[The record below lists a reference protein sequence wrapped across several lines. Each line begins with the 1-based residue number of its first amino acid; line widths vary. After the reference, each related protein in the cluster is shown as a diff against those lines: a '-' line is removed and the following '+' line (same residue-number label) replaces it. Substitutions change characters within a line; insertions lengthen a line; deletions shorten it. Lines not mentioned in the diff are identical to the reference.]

1 MGPQCSVKTCDGCE
15 HGACDVTPIGKRCTC
30 DYGWNSQY
38 HVPGFDPQH
47 GPCSIIRYCV
57 EPCKHGSCPHD
68 PFKCECTPPY
78 VGTECDTIQCP
89 KCCPPQTCDCS
100 DPNNVRCLPT
110 WHHDCCLLKSCF
122 REDTLVHTAKGLVPI
137 ESIKEGDMVVTR
149 HEGDDP
155 SVSYLRRVDQVR
167 KRLVPAKDLVVF
179 RMHDE
184 DIWVTKDHPF
194 FEIGTRSWLNAKDV
208 TTSHS
213 LHALKGKALK
223 LKQHLM
229 SSQLYTSSEDAGLVP
244 VYDLSVDE
252 YDRYS
257 VGKDGLLV
265 ASCNDSTDLMT
276 RDKQVWGEVAH
287 PQFLSSLDEKEVD
300 KVKTELQ
307 RTTNKDKK
315 LQICSTHVFTITDY
329 RQTQRTSF
337 HITFHIHIPFLEK
350 N

>member
-1 MGPQCSVKTCDGCE
+1 M
-15 HGACDVTPIGKRCTC
+15 
-30 DYGWNSQY
+30 
-38 HVPGFDPQH
+38 
-47 GPCSIIRYCV
+47 
-57 EPCKHGSCPHD
+57 
-68 PFKCECTPPY
+68 
-78 VGTECDTIQCP
+78 
-89 KCCPPQTCDCS
+89 
-100 DPNNVRCLPT
+100 
-110 WHHDCCLLKSCF
+110 
-122 REDTLVHTAKGLVPI
+122 
-137 ESIKEGDMVVTR
+137 
-149 HEGDDP
+149 
-155 SVSYLRRVDQVR
+155 
-167 KRLVPAKDLVVF
+167 
-179 RMHDE
+179 
-184 DIWVTKDHPF
+184 
-194 FEIGTRSWLNAKDV
+194 NAKDV

-307 RTTNKDKK
+307 RTKTKN
-315 LQICSTHVFTITDY
+315 Y
-329 RQTQRTSF
+329 RYAPHTYL
-337 HITFHIHIPFLEK
+337 P
-350 N
+350 

>member
-78 VGTECDTIQCP
+78 VGTECDMIQCP

-122 REDTLVHTAKGLVPI
+122 RGDTLVHTAKGLVPI

-307 RTTNKDKK
+307 RTKTK
-315 LQICSTHVFTITDY
+315 ITDMLHTRIY
-329 RQTQRTSF
+329 HNR
-337 HITFHIHIPFLEK
+337 L
-350 N
+350 